1 MMYLV
6 EKNSLLFLRNE
17 EVKLLTYFN
26 YYIFLLPNT
35 TMNILHIAQCAGGV
49 DRYLSMLLP
58 LLKEFGLQQVLICS
72 FDYKKEDYIGKVDK
86 IEQLNIGQSL
96 SPFSVLKNVLSIRKL
111 IKKYNPDIVYCHSSI
126 AGGLGR
132 IACLGLPTKIVY
144 NPHGWAFNM
153 K

>member
-1 MMYLV
+1 M
-6 EKNSLLFLRNE
+6 K
-17 EVKLLTYFN
+17 
-26 YYIFLLPNT
+26 I
-35 TMNILHIAQCAGGV
+35 IHIAQCAGGV

-58 LLKEFGLQQVLICS
+58 LLKESGLQQILICS
-72 FDYKKEDYIGKVDK
+72 FDYKKEEYIEKVDA

-96 SPFSVLKNVLSIRKL
+96 SPFSIFKSVLSIRKL
-111 IKKYNPDIVYCHSSI
+111 VKKHNPDIVYCHSSI

-132 IACLGLPTKIVY
+132 ISCLGLPVKIIY